1 MFSSCSSFSPKETL
15 CRWNLVSS
23 FLWNGNQPC
32 TAKSSVQVAK
42 SMGGQAQIYWITLF
56 LLNSPTF
63 MLGYTL
69 TLGLPPLHF
78 CRLSLDSQGWA
89 TKIKRIWGLTILFCW
104 FYGLAGW
111 NSDTV
116 LFGYFATN
124 PFGGGILIS
133 LSSLVTWT
141 CPGGG
146 WFGVAHLSYS
156 WSNNFVTFW
165 HLDRNMALKISF
177 FKYLLLWHAI
187 RAQFGLLTSR
197 NHPLEISEYDKRSSN
212 WWWSFMVLYRTL
224 IANGYCWCL
233 SFLRRTG
240 KRLLRYTFRI

>member
-89 TKIKRIWGLTILFCW
+89 TKIKRIWGLTILSCW

-133 LSSLVTWT
+133 LSSLVTRTLPLVGSIWS
-141 CPGGG
+141 CPSLHI
-146 WFGVAHLSYS
+146 VED
-156 WSNNFVTFW
+156 NNLIPF
-165 HLDRNMALKISF
+165 DINMALKISSSLNIF
-177 FKYLLLWHAI
+177 YCDLPFGHSLGHWSLSSWNLL
-187 RAQFGLLTSR
+187 
-197 NHPLEISEYDKRSSN
+197 
-212 WWWSFMVLYRTL
+212 
-224 IANGYCWCL
+224 
-233 SFLRRTG
+233 
-240 KRLLRYTFRI
+240 